1 VSRDLYLYALASS
14 LAGAGAE
21 APLGEG
27 LAGEPLRRLEAG
39 PVVALLGEI
48 AAPAVTPETLAAHDA
63 VVRRLAERLPA
74 LLPAR
79 FGQTV
84 PDEPTLRAWIADRE
98 RDVVR
103 ALALVEGCVQMTLR
117 VFARPD
123 APHAELLAGPALPED
138 LGPGA
143 RFLYARKEA
152 AARARAL
159 PEIAPLREA
168 LRPYLRSERIERADS
183 DPLKAQGRLLATAY
197 DLVARGEAD
206 AYARTV
212 AAAAPHLAGWKVTAT
227 GPWPPYAFAP
237 GLAPLGE
244 RPLSTGRP

>member
-1 VSRDLYLYALASS
+1 MSRGLYLYALAR
-14 LAGAGAE
+14 AGDE

-27 LAGEPLRRLEAG
+27 LAGEPLRRLDAG
-39 PVVALLGEI
+39 PVAAILGEI
-48 AAPAVTPETLAAHDA
+48 AAPPVTPEALAAHDA
-63 VVRRLAERLPA
+63 VVRRLADSLPA

-84 PDEPTLRAWIADRE
+84 PDEQTLSAWIAARE
-98 RDVVR
+98 RDVLE

-117 VFARPD
+117 VFAGPD
-123 APHAELLAGPALPED
+123 APHVELPAAPVPED

-143 RFLYARKEA
+143 RFLHARRDA

-168 LRPYLRSERIERADS
+168 LRPYLRSERVERAAS
-183 DPLKAQGRLLATAY
+183 PGRLLATAY

-212 AAAAPHLAGWKVTAT
+212 AEAAPHLAGWRVTAS

-237 GLAPLGE
+237 GLTSGSGKA
-244 RPLSTGRP
+244 

>member
-1 VSRDLYLYALASS
+1 MSRDLYLYALTRGE
-14 LAGAGAE
+14 GAGA
-21 APLGEG
+21 ALGQG
-27 LAGEPLRRLEAG
+27 LAGEPLRWLDAG
-39 PVVALLGEI
+39 PVAAVVGEI
-48 AAPAVTPETLAAHDA
+48 SAPAVTPEALAAHDA
-63 VVRRLAERLPA
+63 VVSRLAERLPA

-84 PDEPTLRAWIADRE
+84 PDVPTLSAWIAARE
-98 RDVVR
+98 RDVVA

-117 VFARPD
+117 VFAGPD
-123 APHAELLAGPALPED
+123 APDAVPPPEPSPVPED

-143 RFLYARKEA
+143 RFLYARRDA
-152 AARARAL
+152 AARERTL

-168 LRPYLRSERIERADS
+168 LRPLLRAERIERSAS
-183 DPLKAQGRLLATAY
+183 GGPGGARGRLHATAY

-212 AAAAPHLAGWKVTAT
+212 AETAPRLAGWNVTVT

-237 GLAPLGE
+237 GL
-244 RPLSTGRP
+244 T

>member
-1 VSRDLYLYALASS
+1 MSLYLYALTRT
-14 LAGAGAE
+14 GAE
-21 APLGEG
+21 TPLGEG

-39 PVVALLGEI
+39 SVAALVGEI
-48 AAPAVTPETLAAHDA
+48 AAPAVTPEALAAHDA
-63 VVRRLAERLPA
+63 VMRRLAENLPA

-84 PDEPTLRAWIADRE
+84 PDEQTLRSWMEARE
-98 RDVVR
+98 RDVLE

-117 VFARPD
+117 IFAGPD
-123 APHAELLAGPALPED
+123 APHVELPPETPVPDD

-143 RFLYARKEA
+143 RFLHARRDA

-159 PEIAPLREA
+159 PEIASLREA
-168 LRPYLRSERIERADS
+168 LRPYLRSERVERAAS
-183 DPLKAQGRLLATAY
+183 PGRLLATAY
-197 DLVARGEAD
+197 DLVARGETD

-212 AAAAPHLAGWKVTAT
+212 AETAPHLAGWKVTAS

-237 GLAPLGE
+237 GLTSGSGKA
-244 RPLSTGRP
+244 

>member
-1 VSRDLYLYALASS
+1 MSRDLYLYALVDA
-14 LAGAGAE
+14 LAGADE

-27 LAGEPLRRLEAG
+27 IAGEPLCRLEVG
-39 PVVALLGEI
+39 PVAALLGET

-84 PDEPTLRAWIADRE
+84 PDERTLRAWIADRE
-98 RDVVR
+98 REVVQ

-117 VFARPD
+117 VFAGPD
-123 APHAELLAGPALPED
+123 APHAEPPPSPIPED

-143 RFLYARKEA
+143 RFLYERRDA

-168 LRPYLRSERIERADS
+168 LRPYLRSERIERPDS
-183 DPLKAQGRLLATAY
+183 HPLKAQGRLLATAY
-197 DLVARGEAD
+197 DLIARGEAD

-212 AAAAPHLAGWKVTAT
+212 ADAAPHLAGWKVTAT

-237 GLAPLGE
+237 GLAPLGG
-244 RPLSTGRP
+244 P